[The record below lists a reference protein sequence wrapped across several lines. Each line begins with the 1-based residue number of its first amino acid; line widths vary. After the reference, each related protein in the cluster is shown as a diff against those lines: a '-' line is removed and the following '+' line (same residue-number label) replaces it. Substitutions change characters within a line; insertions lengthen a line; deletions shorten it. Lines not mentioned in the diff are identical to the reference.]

1 MNLMV
6 LRRNYLLWKGRAF
19 IAMHNIWTLI
29 SIFILGATSKSG
41 AHHKRWGEGVAPKH
55 IFLFFLPFDPEA
67 FITCKNPI
75 KLFNLCAL
83 SLCITA
89 KNYHFFIR
97 HPICLYIITKIVTLV
112 FICYVIDP
120 NINYFYMFF

>member
-41 AHHKRWGEGVAPKH
+41 DWFTPQKVGGGGGDGAETH
-55 IFLFFLPFDPEA
+55 FLIRKLP
-67 FITCKNPI
+67 
-75 KLFNLCAL
+75 LF
-83 SLCITA
+83 
-89 KNYHFFIR
+89 
-97 HPICLYIITKIVTLV
+97 V
-112 FICYVIDP
+112 FASI
-120 NINYFYMFF
+120 